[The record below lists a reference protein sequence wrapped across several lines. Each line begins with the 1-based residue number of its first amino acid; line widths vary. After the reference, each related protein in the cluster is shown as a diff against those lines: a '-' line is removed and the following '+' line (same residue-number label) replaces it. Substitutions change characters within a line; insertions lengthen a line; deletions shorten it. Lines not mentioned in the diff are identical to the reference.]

1 MIIDS
6 CFVVLLRRKRQYI
19 KAGDVNCQIKYAM
32 EKEQYL
38 DNTELLEQNRQLRDS
53 FLNRQQE
60 LLEKKWSWLQFLVT
74 TMTAVLGILV
84 SFGLPEKEDSFSA
97 NVCFV
102 SGVVLLSL
110 AIICLGV
117 CLYGELNLNIRGIRK
132 IAEEAKNA
140 LDKHCRVKEI
150 VIHQKKAFRIFEIVG
165 YICFGLSL
173 ISLCVFLAFCL
184 L

>member
-1 MIIDS
+1 
-6 CFVVLLRRKRQYI
+6 
-19 KAGDVNCQIKYAM
+19 M

-38 DNTELLEQNRQLRDS
+38 DKTELLEQNRQLRES
-53 FLNRQQE
+53 FLSRQQE

-84 SFGLPEKEDSFSA
+84 SFGLPEKGDSISA

-102 SGVVLLSL
+102 SGVGLLSL
-110 AIICLGV
+110 AIICLGT

-132 IAEEAKNA
+132 IAEEAIKA
-140 LDKHCRVKEI
+140 LDKHCRVKDI
-150 VIHQKKAFRIFEIVG
+150 VVHQKKVFKIFEIAG

-173 ISLCVFLAFCL
+173 ISLCVYMVFRL

>member
-1 MIIDS
+1 
-6 CFVVLLRRKRQYI
+6 
-19 KAGDVNCQIKYAM
+19 M

-38 DNTELLEQNRQLRDS
+38 DNAELLEQNRQLRDS
-53 FLNRQQE
+53 FVNRQQE

-84 SFGLPEKEDSFSA
+84 SFGLPEKGDSFSA
-97 NVCFV
+97 NICFV

-132 IAEEAKNA
+132 SAEEAKKA
-140 LDKHCRVKEI
+140 LDKHCRVKDI

-173 ISLCVFLAFCL
+173 ISLCVYLAFCL

>member
-1 MIIDS
+1 
-6 CFVVLLRRKRQYI
+6 
-19 KAGDVNCQIKYAM
+19 M

-38 DNTELLEQNRQLRDS
+38 DNAELLEQNRQLRDS
-53 FLNRQQE
+53 FVNRQQE

-84 SFGLPEKEDSFSA
+84 SFGLPEKGDLFSA

-132 IAEEAKNA
+132 IAEEAKKA
-140 LDKHCRVKEI
+140 LDKHCRVKDI
-150 VIHQKKAFRIFEIVG
+150 VIHKKKAFRIFEIVG

-173 ISLCVFLAFCL
+173 ISLCVYLAFCL